1 MTQGEKIKVLAR
13 AIKEVAL
20 ALHDAA
26 PECGR
31 CPLRCEPMCV
41 SRGDTYDEL
50 TEIIEG

>member
-26 PECGR
+26 PECAR
-31 CPLRCEPMCV
+31 CPLNCEPMCAAY
-41 SRGDTYDEL
+41 GDTYDEL
-50 TEIIEG
+50 TEIIQD